1 VKVREE
7 DEATSGGGEDG
18 NGSAHGTFIIGALR
32 LSLDDGEV
40 EPIGLFRLSEDVLS
54 LFLKTRHGMSMNRV
68 VILAEFAR
76 MTRQQAQMGA

>member
-1 VKVREE
+1 MEVRQE
-7 DEATSGGGEDG
+7 DETAGGGGEDG
-18 NGSAHGTFIIGALR
+18 DGSAHGTFIIGALR

-68 VILAEFAR
+68 VILAEFA
-76 MTRQQAQMGA
+76 Q